1 MGLSL
6 ASFPKESLPREK
18 ARREGISSLA
28 DEEVLALVLSGGI
41 QGKNALDLAREL
53 LQRYGS
59 FSSLGSAPNE
69 SLMEIKGIKEAKALE
84 IAALFEVARR
94 AAKEAPQH
102 GESPAE
108 ELYEHYHL
116 SLEDDVGEKGLVLLY
131 DRRGHFLKE
140 KILFS
145 GSEDRLSASPKMVL
159 SEALSSKA
167 SSFVFLHNHPSGNPY
182 PSPADFSFTS
192 SLGRKAADLSL
203 RFRDHII
210 VADRRFFSFREHG
223 LL

>member
-1 MGLSL
+1 
-6 ASFPKESLPREK
+6 
-18 ARREGISSLA
+18 
-28 DEEVLALVLSGGI
+28 VLSGGI

-131 DRRGHFLKE
+131 D
-140 KILFS
+140 S

>member
-28 DEEVLALVLSGGI
+28 DDEVLALVLSGGI
-41 QGKNALDLAREL
+41 KGKNALDLAREL

-59 FSSLGSAPNE
+59 FSSLGSASEE
-69 SLMEIKGIKEAKALE
+69 SLMEIKGIKEAKASE

-108 ELYEHYHL
+108 ELYAHYHL
-116 SLEDDVGEKGLVLLY
+116 SLEDDVGEKGLLLLY

-140 KILFS
+140 KILFA
-145 GSEDRLSASPKMVL
+145 GNEDHLSASPKIVL